1 MASKNALNLHIS
13 MLKIG
18 LTGGIGSGKTKVAQF
33 FEQWGATVVDTDLIA
48 HSLTIAQGQAIEAIR
63 SQFGAE
69 FITPEGAMDRAKMRE
84 YVFSEPQ
91 RRRRLEAILHPLI
104 RDVTNRQIIQA
115 QGCYVVVVV
124 PLLVE
129 NGTWRDRVDR
139 ICVVDCDPATQIQR
153 VQARSQLTIPAIER
167 IMKVQATREQ
177 RLQAADDIILNDA
190 ATSLSTLKDR
200 AWQLH
205 TFWKGLATTLS

>member
-1 MASKNALNLHIS
+1 
-13 MLKIG
+13 
-18 LTGGIGSGKTKVAQF
+18 
-33 FEQWGATVVDTDLIA
+33 
-48 HSLTIAQGQAIEAIR
+48 
-63 SQFGAE
+63 
-69 FITPEGAMDRAKMRE
+69 MDRAKMRE